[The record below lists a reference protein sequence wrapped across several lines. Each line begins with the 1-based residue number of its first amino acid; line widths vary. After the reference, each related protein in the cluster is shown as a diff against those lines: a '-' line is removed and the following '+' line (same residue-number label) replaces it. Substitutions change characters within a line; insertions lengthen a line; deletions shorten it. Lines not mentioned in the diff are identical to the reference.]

1 MNIFN
6 QSNFQAMNLALTSH
20 APQSYGGMNYGV
32 HIFRT
37 AFWGMEI
44 IKDITSEINLPET
57 VISDYINAF
66 FLHDVIEDSG
76 INFNDLVKQFGIN
89 TAELV
94 FAVSGHGKNR
104 KERWD
109 CQARQI
115 SNYPM
120 AIIVKYADRLAN
132 YEACVINRDPRRGM
146 YGDESQE
153 LLKFGWNLESDYDF
167 LKIASESYGRFLK
180 DLDEARGAMH
190 AETSASTAE
199 QQSK

>member
-1 MNIFN
+1 MNMFN
-6 QSNFQAMNLALTSH
+6 PSNFQAMNLALTSH

-32 HIFRT
+32 HVFRT

-44 IKDITSEINLPET
+44 LKDITSEVHLPET

-104 KERWD
+104 KERWA
-109 CQARQI
+109 CQASQI
-115 SNYPM
+115 SKYPM
-120 AIIVKYADRLAN
+120 AIVVKYADRLAN

-146 YGDESQE
+146 YGDEAQE
-153 LLKFGWNLESDYDF
+153 LLKFGWELQSDYVF

-180 DLDEARGAMH
+180 EIDEAREVLH
-190 AETSASTAE
+190 AGSDASAAE